1 MAGSLGYAQR
11 LSHRPPDMLGG
22 QLGSP
27 ELFSSAR
34 EVSEL
39 VQRLVQQI
47 REFGN
52 VVVHTGAGISTA
64 AGIPDFRGTHNHE
77 R

>member
-1 MAGSLGYAQR
+1 MSGSLGYAQR
-11 LSHRPPDMLGG
+11 LSHRPPEMLGG

-27 ELFSSAR
+27 EYFASES
-34 EVSEL
+34 EKSEL
-39 VQRLVQQI
+39 VQRLVDQI

-64 AGIPDFRGTHNHE
+64 AGIPDFRGIQS
-77 R
+77 